1 MEVEQSLDIAF
12 KEELEVYDGLII
24 PDGMELTIKKEM
36 ENNYYDELP
45 TVQINVGGKRNLA
58 NNKLA
63 KPWLCSYCG
72 KGFTRKK

>member
-1 MEVEQSLDIAF
+1 MEQSLDIAF

-45 TVQINVGGKRNLA
+45 TVQINVGGERDLA
-58 NNKLA
+58 NNNLI